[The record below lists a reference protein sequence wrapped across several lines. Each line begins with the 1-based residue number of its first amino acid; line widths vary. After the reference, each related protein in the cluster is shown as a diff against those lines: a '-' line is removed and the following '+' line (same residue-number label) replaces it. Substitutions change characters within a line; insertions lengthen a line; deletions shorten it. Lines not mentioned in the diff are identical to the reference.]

1 MLSLTR
7 YPGQRIMI
15 GDDIV
20 IQIGEVRGQRVQVDI
35 HAPREVPVHREEIF
49 DRIQAEKEAG

>member
-1 MLSLTR
+1 MLTLTR

-20 IQIGEVRGQRVQVDI
+20 IQITEVRGQRVRVDI
-35 HAPREVPVHREEIF
+35 YAPREVPVHREEIF

>member
-20 IQIGEVRGQRVQVDI
+20 IQITEVRGQRVQVDI

>member
-20 IQIGEVRGQRVQVDI
+20 IQIAEVRGQRVQVDI
-35 HAPREVPVHREEIF
+35 YAPREVPVHREEIF

>member
-20 IQIGEVRGQRVQVDI
+20 IQIAEVRGQRVQVDI

>member
-1 MLSLTR
+1 MLTLTR

-20 IQIGEVRGQRVQVDI
+20 IQIIEVRGQRVRVDI
-35 HAPREVPVHREEIF
+35 YAPREVPVHREEIF
-49 DRIQAEKEAG
+49 DRIQAEKGAR